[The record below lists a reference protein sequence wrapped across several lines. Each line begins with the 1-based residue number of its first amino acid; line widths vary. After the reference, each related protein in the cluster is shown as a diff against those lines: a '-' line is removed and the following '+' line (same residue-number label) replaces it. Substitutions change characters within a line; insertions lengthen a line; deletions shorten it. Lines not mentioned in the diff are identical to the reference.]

1 MNDYGAVEAA
11 IAKLATALRR
21 SQEDFFRAQELMKVD
36 REEAINN
43 LDAAFEAKIEA
54 FLSLYGRLQGPLRLP
69 RPSRHRAGDRAE
81 ECDPSSQP
89 PALPHLAG
97 LSLPR

>member
-21 SQEDFFRAQELMKVD
+21 SQEDYFRAQELMKVD

-43 LDAAFEAKIEA
+43 LDAAFEAK
-54 FLSLYGRLQGPLRLP
+54 LSGR
-69 RPSRHRAGDRAE
+69 E
-81 ECDPSSQP
+81 V
-89 PALPHLAG
+89 
-97 LSLPR
+97 